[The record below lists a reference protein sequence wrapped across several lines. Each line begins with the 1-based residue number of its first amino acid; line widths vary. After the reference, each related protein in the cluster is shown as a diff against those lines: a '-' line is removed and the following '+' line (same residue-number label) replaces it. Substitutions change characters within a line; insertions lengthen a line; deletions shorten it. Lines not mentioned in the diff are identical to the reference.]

1 MPYLHWETDS
11 YRSEMAKAIKRV
23 ETSRKERGPPDIP
36 AVPQSDTAGPF
47 NAPMAPPPRPID
59 SDINLPEKDKLL
71 IRSYLNSSTD
81 LHVRRTL
88 DQFKHHSIST
98 ERRDR
103 DQVVWR
109 HCDREKKEHKI
120 FMVDQLWML
129 ILGNGKI
136 RSHLCTNSGK
146 RTLRYWHIFPLQ
158 VWWLS

>member
-1 MPYLHWETDS
+1 MPYLHWETDI
-11 YRSEMAKAIKRV
+11 YRSETAKAIKRV
-23 ETSRKERGPPDIP
+23 ETSRKGRDSPDTSVIP
-36 AVPQSDTAGPF
+36 QPDMAGF
-47 NAPMAPPPRPID
+47 LNAPMAPPPRPVD
-59 SDINLPEKDKLL
+59 SDINLPEKDMLL

-109 HCDREKKEHKI
+109 HCDREKKPHKI

-136 RSHLCTNSGK
+136 RGNLCTNSGK
-146 RTLRYWHIFPLQ
+146 RALRYWHIFYLQ
-158 VWWLS
+158 VW

>member
-1 MPYLHWETDS
+1 MHWETDNH
-11 YRSEMAKAIKRV
+11 RSEMAKAIKRV
-23 ETSRKERGPPDIP
+23 ETSRKERGRSPDIS
-36 AVPQSDTAGPF
+36 AIPQSDMAGF
-47 NAPMAPPPRPID
+47 NTLMAPPPRPVD
-59 SDINLPEKDKLL
+59 ADIHLPEKDMLL

-129 ILGNGKI
+129 ILGNGEI
-136 RSHLCTNSGK
+136 RWHLCTTNSGK
-146 RTLRYWHIFPLQ
+146 KALRYWHTFHLQ
-158 VWWLS
+158 IWWLS